1 MAMADTTVRIVRTMP
16 MPATVVRTMAMADTD
31 TDGMVTT
38 EL

>member
-1 MAMADTTVRIVRTMP
+1 MAMADTIVRTMP

-31 TDGMVTT
+31 TDDMVTT